1 MSSVINFSAF
11 VCLLRHQQIVIH
23 LEIHMYRFS
32 SRISKQFKNLNKIQ
46 QIILPLMKTATA
58 LAARTPEKKIVKE
71 IIDRQDVF
79 LTENMKE

>member
-1 MSSVINFSAF
+1 M
-11 VCLLRHQQIVIH
+11 R
-23 LEIHMYRFS
+23 
-32 SRISKQFKNLNKIQ
+32 
-46 QIILPLMKTATA
+46 TATA

>member
-1 MSSVINFSAF
+1 
-11 VCLLRHQQIVIH
+11 
-23 LEIHMYRFS
+23 MYRFS

-71 IIDRQDVF
+71 IIDGQDVF